1 MEIKHMAVTKA
12 IANGGFGKI
21 IEASSPAQSFM
32 LVDS

>member
-1 MEIKHMAVTKA
+1 MEIKHMAVKLA
-12 IANGGFGKI
+12 IVIGGIGKI

>member
-1 MEIKHMAVTKA
+1 MEIKHMEVNMAKV
-12 IANGGFGKI
+12 IGGTGKI